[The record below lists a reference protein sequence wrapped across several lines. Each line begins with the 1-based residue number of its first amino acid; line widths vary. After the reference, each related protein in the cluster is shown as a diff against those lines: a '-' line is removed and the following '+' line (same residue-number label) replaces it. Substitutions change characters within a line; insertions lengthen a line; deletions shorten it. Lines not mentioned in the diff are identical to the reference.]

1 MEIDKR
7 KFVSDEE
14 NQPSSSKRRVIGPTL
29 PPAAQSPE
37 PRASS
42 AESETDSDDDF
53 GPSMPPPHG
62 VSEEPIQTPISE
74 LNSIA
79 FDHEK
84 KESQRDQWML
94 HPPEQSDWATKI
106 DPTQLR
112 NRKFQTGKSART
124 SATKQVDASWVETPE
139 ERMRRLG
146 DEVMGVG
153 GPSRISSKPSST
165 SEARRTQSM
174 EEQIKKFNGQS
185 KKTTRLEK
193 PDHERKEVEDDPS
206 ARVFDREKDMGI
218 SSKISSAQRREMV
231 NRASDY
237 GSRFSKGS
245 FL

>member
-1 MEIDKR
+1 MEPDKR

-14 NQPSSSKRRVIGPTL
+14 DQLSSSKRRVIGPTL

-37 PRASS
+37 PKASS

-62 VSEEPIQTPISE
+62 VSGEQIQRPLPES
-74 LNSIA
+74 SSA
-79 FDHEK
+79 ASDHER

-94 HPPEQSDWATKI
+94 HPPEQSDWAARI

-124 SATKQVDASWVETPE
+124 SATKQIDASWVETPE
-139 ERMRRLG
+139 ERIRRLG
-146 DEVMGVG
+146 DEMMGVG
-153 GPSRISSKPSST
+153 GPSRSANKPSSN
-165 SEARRTQSM
+165 SEARRAQSM
-174 EEQIKKFNGQS
+174 EEQIKKFNGQ
-185 KKTTRLEK
+185 TRKATPLER
-193 PDHERKEVEDDPS
+193 PDHERKDVEDDPS

-237 GSRFSKGS
+237 SSRFSKGN

>member
-1 MEIDKR
+1 MEPDKR
-7 KFVSDEE
+7 KFVSDGED
-14 NQPSSSKRRVIGPTL
+14 QLSSPKRRVIGPAL

-37 PRASS
+37 SKASS

-62 VSEEPIQTPISE
+62 VSGQQIQPPLSDSSSVPSE
-74 LNSIA
+74 
-79 FDHEK
+79 EK

-94 HPPEQSDWATKI
+94 HPPEQSDWANKI

-124 SATKQVDASWVETPE
+124 SATKQVDSSWVETPE

-153 GPSRISSKPSST
+153 THPRSPSKPSSN
-165 SEARRTQSM
+165 SEARRAQAM
-174 EEQIKKFNGQS
+174 EEQIKKFNGQT
-185 KKTTRLEK
+185 KKATRLEK
-193 PDHERKEVEDDPS
+193 PDHERKEIEDDPS

-237 GSRFSKGS
+237 SSRFSKGS